1 MVSTNPVKPNN
12 AKDMGPQLHVIFEP
26 CSAHSLGPH
35 LHILF
40 ANLMEVTG
48 EFECV
53 LLQFVFQNLSS
64 LLNPI
69 YLSLG

>member
-1 MVSTNPVKPNN
+1 MLKTWVQSC
-12 AKDMGPQLHVIFEP
+12 MFEP
-26 CSAHSLGPH
+26 CSAHSLEPH

>member
-1 MVSTNPVKPNN
+1 M
-12 AKDMGPQLHVIFEP
+12 FEP
-26 CSAHSLGPH
+26 CSAHSLEPH